1 MADKLDLLNKSVPL
15 LERYDKYLEWESQNS
30 TISLQVVSQNLEI
43 DSPYVEAYTD
53 MGKLDYPE
61 EFKRIDSLN
70 IDLDSLVLIL
80 KEESETRR
88 HIYDN
93 FSTIVSNTS
102 QPIKALRNFIEG
114 NNEPL
119 FRDKLESISPP
130 AYFKISQYLKQTSI
144 VSGTITKSFRNL
156 LVTIGRKLQN
166 EEYVSDK
173 QFDWVVRAIT
183 HSNIHSLN
191 VFTNEIIEK
200 DFHEDYIIFK
210 EIITIIET
218 QN

>member
-15 LERYDKYLEWESQNS
+15 LNRYDKYLEWESQNS

-43 DSPYVEAYTD
+43 ATPYVEAYTD
-53 MGKLDYPE
+53 MGKLDYPD
-61 EFKRIDSLN
+61 EFNTIDSLN

-80 KEESETRR
+80 KEESDIRE
-88 HIYDN
+88 HIYAN
-93 FSTIVSNTS
+93 YSSIILNTT

-119 FRDKLESISPP
+119 FRDKLESITPQ
-130 AYFKISQYLKQTSI
+130 AYFKIAQYLKQVGI
-144 VSGTITKSFRNL
+144 IEGTINKGFRGL
-156 LVTIGRKLQN
+156 LVSIGRKIQN
-166 EEYVSDK
+166 DEYVSDK

-183 HSNIHSLN
+183 HSNIHSLS

-200 DFHEDYIIFK
+200 DFPEDYIIFK